1 MRLKLLG
8 LAATMAGAATMAA
21 AAPALPVPPG
31 ATAAQVAQGQKVF
44 ATTTCLACHGE
55 DGMGGDMAPALDTGT
70 HLWTDGSLPQIHGII
85 EKGVE
90 KPKQFSGP
98 MPPMG
103 GAGLSPEDLAAV
115 SAYVWALG
123 HQTK

>member
-1 MRLKLLG
+1 MRLKLLA
-8 LAATMAGAATMAA
+8 LAATAMMTGAM
-21 AAPALPVPPG
+21 APALPVPPG

-55 DGMGGDMAPALDTGT
+55 DGMGGDMAPALDAGT
-70 HLWTDGSLPQIHGII
+70 HLWTDGSLPQIHAVI

-103 GAGLSPEDLAAV
+103 GAGLSPEDLTAV
-115 SAYVWALG
+115 SAYVWALS

>member
-1 MRLKLLG
+1 MRLKLLA
-8 LAATMAGAATMAA
+8 LSVAATMAGA

-31 ATAAQVAQGQKVF
+31 ATAQQVAHGQKVF
-44 ATTTCLACHGE
+44 NTTTCIACHGE
-55 DGMGGDMAPALDTGT
+55 DGMGGDMAPALNTNTG
-70 HLWTDGSLPQIHGII
+70 LWTDGSLPQIHAVI

-103 GAGLSPEDLAAV
+103 GAGLSPDDLAAV

-123 HQTK
+123 HAAP